1 MTLFRRLQIG
11 AVSSVFLCLALW
23 SGAAAA
29 DLDEQAWREECS
41 ACHIAYPAR
50 FLPAPSWNEIM
61 RTLDKHFGA
70 DASVDAATAEKISR
84 HLASAARPTSRTQLG
99 PSPLRITE
107 TRWFMHEHDEVSAKQ
122 WRNPKVKSAANC
134 AACHQDAEA
143 GRFSEKSLHI
153 PK

>member
-1 MTLFRRLQIG
+1 MNLSRRLQIAG
-11 AVSSVFLCLALW
+11 MPSLLSCLALW
-23 SGAAAA
+23 SSAGAAE
-29 DLDEQAWREECS
+29 LDEQAWREECS
-41 ACHIAYPAR
+41 ACHVAYPAR

-61 RTLDKHFGA
+61 RTLDEHFGA

-84 HLASAARPTSRTQLG
+84 YLASAARSPARTQAG
-99 PSPLRITE
+99 APPLRITE
-107 TRWFMHEHDEVSAKQ
+107 TRWFVHEHDEVSAKQ